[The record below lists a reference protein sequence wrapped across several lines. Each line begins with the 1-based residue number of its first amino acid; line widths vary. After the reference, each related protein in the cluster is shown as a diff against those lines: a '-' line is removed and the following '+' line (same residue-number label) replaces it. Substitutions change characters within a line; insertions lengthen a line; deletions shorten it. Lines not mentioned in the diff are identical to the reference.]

1 LPALKGKLYF
11 NYGGQGPLPDGALRA
26 MVDSWQTLQS
36 LGPFGSDAFPWM
48 ARETAALRSILAH
61 WCGVSPG
68 RLALTENVT
77 GGCVLPLWGLPFQAG
92 ERLLLSDAEHPG
104 VVAAALELARRHD
117 LTIDRFPVQRARS
130 AADVLQSLEE
140 GLQPRTRLV
149 ALSHLLW
156 NTGMPMPIEAV
167 ADRLEAHPL
176 HPWLLVD
183 AAQAM
188 GSLALGS
195 VPDRADIYAFTGHKW
210 CCGPE
215 GLGGVVLSQRLLATA
230 SPTLIGWRSLADEGQ
245 GGSPW
250 HADARRFEVATSCLP
265 LGAGLRASLAAL
277 EGCGSDVERET
288 VIRQRS
294 QRLWQGLRDRAE
306 VEPLLQEF
314 PPASGLVSFTVPGHD
329 PQRLVM
335 ALAQR
340 GLHLR
345 MLADPPCLRACT
357 HVVTTDEEIDTLLE
371 HLDALLGPGRTS

>member
-1 LPALKGKLYF
+1 M
-11 NYGGQGPLPDGALRA
+11 NYGGQGPLPDSALQA
-26 MVDSWQTLQS
+26 MVDSWHTLQS

-48 ARETAALRSILAH
+48 ARETADLRATLAR
-61 WCGVSPG
+61 WCGVSPD
-68 RLALTENVT
+68 RVALTENVT
-77 GGCVLPLWGLPFQAG
+77 SGCVLPLWGLPFEAG

-104 VVAAALELARRHD
+104 VVAAAMELARRHD
-117 LTIDRFPVQRARS
+117 LHVDRFPVQRARS
-130 AADVLQSLEE
+130 DADVLASLEE
-140 GLQPRTRLV
+140 QLQPRTRLV

-167 ADRLEAHPL
+167 ADRMAVHPL

-188 GSLALGS
+188 GSLALGAG
-195 VPDRADIYAFTGHKW
+195 PDRADIYAFTGHKW

-230 SPTLIGWRSLADEGQ
+230 SPTLIGWRSLADEGH
-245 GGSPW
+245 GDSPW

-265 LGAGLRASLAAL
+265 LGAGLRAALSAL
-277 EGCGSDVERET
+277 EGCGTDIARDIE
-288 VIRQRS
+288 IRRRS
-294 QRLWQGLRDRAE
+294 QQLWQGLRDRAG
-306 VEPLLQEF
+306 VEPLFQDV

-329 PQRLVM
+329 PQRLVT
-335 ALAQR
+335 ALARR

-357 HVVTTDEEIDTLLE
+357 HVVTTDGDIDTLLE
-371 HLDALLGPGRTS
+371 QLDALLTSGKTA